1 MYLLAMILVDDFCWR
16 GRRKDEKHI
25 IALPSSRQ
33 ISWLR
38 IAGFY
43 WPNKLNF
50 TQQFD
55 GMKKYLLIYFT
66 VISFLLINVNQLFAQ
81 CSICTKTAS
90 QMGEKAGRGFNGGIM
105 YLGFV
110 PFIIGGYIGY
120 RWWKQEKM
128 IQREN
133 SN

>member
-1 MYLLAMILVDDFCWR
+1 
-16 GRRKDEKHI
+16 
-25 IALPSSRQ
+25 
-33 ISWLR
+33 
-38 IAGFY
+38 
-43 WPNKLNF
+43 
-50 TQQFD
+50 
-55 GMKKYLLIYFT
+55 MKKWLLILF
-66 VISFLLINVNQLFAQ
+66 ISVGFVFLNANKLFAQ

-128 IQREN
+128 IEKEQA
-133 SN
+133 SQ